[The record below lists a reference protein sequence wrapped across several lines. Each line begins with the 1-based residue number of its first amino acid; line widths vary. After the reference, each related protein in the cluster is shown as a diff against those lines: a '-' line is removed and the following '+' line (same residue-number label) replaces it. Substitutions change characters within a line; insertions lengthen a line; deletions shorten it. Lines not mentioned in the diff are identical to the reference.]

1 MIAVVLERGPEWN
14 PELPLAGQAGFEEH
28 VALIASLLGRGVAI
42 EAGPFSDPS
51 LLVDEDLLALALLDL
66 DSVGAARALFASD
79 ALVTGRVV
87 SLHAHAWGGTALR
100 RG

>member
-1 MIAVVLERGPEWN
+1 MIAVVLARGTEWN
-14 PELPLAGQAGFEEH
+14 PGLPLAGQAGFAEH
-28 VALIASLLGRGVAI
+28 VDLITSLLGQGVAI

-79 ALVTGRVV
+79 ALVTGKVV

>member
-1 MIAVVLERGPEWN
+1 MIAVVLSRGPEWN
-14 PELPLAGQAGFEEH
+14 PELPLAGQPGFEEH
-28 VALIASLLGRGVAI
+28 VALISSLLGQGVAI

-66 DSVGAARALFASD
+66 DSVGAALALFASD